1 MNRLSLSVFTF
12 EFVMSNTAKLEYNME
27 RVKKLI
33 RDIDRRLSVAPDD
46 VSLLMSRKTMI
57 NHLGELEEQL
67 IGNDVEVEL
76 VTT

>member
-1 MNRLSLSVFTF
+1 
-12 EFVMSNTAKLEYNME
+12 MSNIAKLENNLE

-46 VSLLMSRKTMI
+46 ISLLMSRESMT

-67 IGNDVEVEL
+67 IEADAEAEL
-76 VTT
+76 VTA